1 MDAAG
6 RMGRGTRQARR
17 MCGLKRR
24 ALVSF
29 ACVALFVFLAL
40 SSLAT
45 REDRTGDA
53 RLTRAPR
60 LRAHRG
66 DGGTVEGDAWLA
78 EWQRAHGVDA
88 RGAHGARA
96 EMLDVREPMSSSSR
110 TPPKAHHVVAAGKHH
125 NKRYSLRGSLEA
137 SLPLD
142 SDIGS
147 ASEEDPALSAA
158 LRSMRLTPGSLVA
171 LTFADAKMLAMV
183 LNWSAHLRRANVPRL
198 VGALDDHTEKALV
211 ARDVPTFRVFQK
223 SGLDGSA
230 AHASDSWKR
239 FAATRIAKVRAT
251 LELGYDVLMS
261 DADVVWLSDPTHYLQ
276 CPEFAVESTVPQS
289 NPLPCASIAAAD
301 VMVSSDNLSPKTDAK
316 RGALY
321 ARGGVFNTGVV
332 FLKTTPGAKAFAKAW
347 SRLLTLDSENG
358 EVSENDARFARL
370 TSDQQVF
377 NAMTRREN
385 EWPGLDPV
393 DHHTEV
399 PGDVSVPT
407 RVLEAGLGLPLD
419 DASANVDGFRA
430 FKLGVLPVAAFQ
442 PGHVAFLQ
450 RVDEMSATDLAN
462 VFGEATDAD
471 ASKKQ
476 TNDERP
482 NARRR
487 NEPFCVHATYT
498 FDGSTAEAKRFR
510 FAEHGLWDPES
521 DSETMDD
528 FSGRKFLTYDPG
540 SVLETVFGVPFETLK
555 SWAPD
560 IGTHLRAGTAQ
571 IRALRD
577 AIAVARVL
585 NRTLAVPAPF
595 CFCDKVWGGH
605 DNIFTF
611 NCHYP
616 GSADSGHVPGTCPL
630 DHFVSPSA
638 MRGAG
643 VDFVALGEL
652 PFVLEKSNTVLE
664 VVSGADSRRDI
675 RHEDEDVIVAKPQK
689 SRVKKNAVSIPAF
702 ATETQIRDALE
713 RRGAGL
719 RDARLVRLS
728 NALDAFGGFDDE
740 SRTRTFE
747 ATLVRDA
754 LRPQE
759 WCSECHPRGC
769 ANLIDEATLALGS
782 LRVVREVHDQFCAS
796 FEAPTGFQATRGL
809 RDGETTAAKAKKKKK
824 TTRAS
829 RLARLHDADGDD
841 VVGTPGTPPVDDEI
855 AAAGWRR
862 T

>member
-1 MDAAG
+1 MAG
-6 RMGRGTRQARR
+6 
-17 MCGLKRR
+17 
-24 ALVSF
+24 
-29 ACVALFVFLAL
+29 
-40 SSLAT
+40 
-45 REDRTGDA
+45 
-53 RLTRAPR
+53 
-60 LRAHRG
+60 
-66 DGGTVEGDAWLA
+66 
-78 EWQRAHGVDA
+78 
-88 RGAHGARA
+88 
-96 EMLDVREPMSSSSR
+96 
-110 TPPKAHHVVAAGKHH
+110 
-125 NKRYSLRGSLEA
+125 
-137 SLPLD
+137 
-142 SDIGS
+142 I
-147 ASEEDPALSAA
+147 
-158 LRSMRLTPGSLVA
+158 
-171 LTFADAKMLAMV
+171 
-183 LNWSAHLRRANVPRL
+183 
-198 VGALDDHTEKALV
+198 
-211 ARDVPTFRVFQK
+211 
-223 SGLDGSA
+223 
-230 AHASDSWKR
+230 
-239 FAATRIAKVRAT
+239 
-251 LELGYDVLMS
+251 
-261 DADVVWLSDPTHYLQ
+261 
-276 CPEFAVESTVPQS
+276 
-289 NPLPCASIAAAD
+289 
-301 VMVSSDNLSPKTDAK
+301 
-316 RGALY
+316 
-321 ARGGVFNTGVV
+321 
-332 FLKTTPGAKAFAKAW
+332 
-347 SRLLTLDSENG
+347 
-358 EVSENDARFARL
+358 
-370 TSDQQVF
+370 
-377 NAMTRREN
+377 
-385 EWPGLDPV
+385 DPV

-399 PGDVSVPT
+399 PGVVNAPT
-407 RVLEAGLGLPLD
+407 RVLEASLGLSTD
-419 DASANVDGFRA
+419 EAAFDGLKT

-652 PFVLEKSNTVLE
+652 PFVLEKSDTVLE

-689 SRVKKNAVSIPAF
+689 SRVKKHAVSIPAF
-702 ATETQIRDALE
+702 ATETQIKNALV
-713 RRGAGL
+713 RSHKSL
-719 RDARLVRLS
+719 RDAALVRLS
-728 NALDAFGGFDDE
+728 NALDAFGGFDDDATNE
-740 SRTRTFE
+740 SFE
-747 ATLVRDA
+747 KIVDGA
-754 LRPQE
+754 LRPEQ

-769 ANLIDEATLALGS
+769 KAYIDAETLKLGT
-782 LRVVREVHDQFCAS
+782 LHVVREVHDQFCAT
-796 FEAPTGFQATRGL
+796 FEKPRGF
-809 RDGETTAAKAKKKKK
+809 KKKE
-824 TTRAS
+824 TRFLSDRRTEEFSKAES
-829 RLARLHDADGDD
+829 TKLHDADGDD
-841 VVGTPGTPPVDDEI
+841 VVFRTPGSPPADDEI
-855 AAAGWRR
+855 AAAGW
-862 T
+862 